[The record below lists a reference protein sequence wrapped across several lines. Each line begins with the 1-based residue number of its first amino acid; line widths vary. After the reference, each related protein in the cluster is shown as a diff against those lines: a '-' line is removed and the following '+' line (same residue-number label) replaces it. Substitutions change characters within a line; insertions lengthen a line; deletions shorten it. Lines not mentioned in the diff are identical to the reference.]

1 MQTSATIER
10 LREGLLGALAVT
22 GAVLASPLL
31 RSWYRRWGATPAE
44 EARSMPGDELVP
56 RPRLVTTR
64 AITIH
69 APARTVWS
77 WLVQLGQGR
86 GGFYSYESLENLAGC
101 DIHDADTIIPA
112 LQEIAVGDCI
122 RLGPAGYPFFTVAAV
137 SARRSLVLQ
146 SGDGKVRTAWSF
158 ALDTL
163 DSGDTRLVVRDRT
176 DFPPTLGQLLV
187 WRVLTDPI
195 HFVMERKMLLG
206 IKARA
211 EGASTSPRARL
222 AGTTA

>member
-1 MQTSATIER
+1 MQQSSTIER
-10 LREGLLGALAVT
+10 FREGLLGALAVA

-31 RSWYRRWGATPAE
+31 RPWYRRWGATPGE
-44 EARSMPGDELVP
+44 DARAMPGDELVP

-64 AITIH
+64 AVTIH
-69 APARTVWS
+69 APARSVWS

-101 DIHDADTIIPA
+101 DIHDARTIIPS
-112 LQEIAVGDCI
+112 LQQIAVGDRI

-137 SARRSLVLQ
+137 EPRRSLVLQ
-146 SGDGKVRTAWSF
+146 AGDGKARTAWSF
-158 ALDTL
+158 VLDTL
-163 DSGDTRLVVRDRT
+163 DSGDTRLIVRDRT

-211 EGASTSPRARL
+211 ERGAISPRARL
-222 AGTTA
+222 AGSTA